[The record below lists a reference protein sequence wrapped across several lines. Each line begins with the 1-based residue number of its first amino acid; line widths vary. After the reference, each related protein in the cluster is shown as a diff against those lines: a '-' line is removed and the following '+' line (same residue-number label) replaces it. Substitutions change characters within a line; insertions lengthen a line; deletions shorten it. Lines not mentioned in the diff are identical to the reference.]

1 MNKENKALLDEVI
14 KDRLEKSLDEDA
26 ENREDAFREAM
37 DAIDRQNELDKNNKD
52 RIVKIVEIGAA
63 IIAVPL
69 IDAGCKKAFAKLICE
84 FEKDYTFTTSAGK
97 TLANLFRFK

>member
-1 MNKENKALLDEVI
+1 MKKENKALLDEVI

-26 ENREDAFREAM
+26 ENREEAFKEAM

>member
-1 MNKENKALLDEVI
+1 MKKENKALLDEVI

-26 ENREDAFREAM
+26 ENREEAFREAM

-63 IIAVPL
+63 IVAVPL
-69 IDAGCKKAFAKLICE
+69 IEAGCKKAFAKMICE

>member
-1 MNKENKALLDEVI
+1 MKKENKTLLEEVI
-14 KDRLEKSLDEDA
+14 KDRLERSLDENEEA
-26 ENREDAFREAM
+26 REEAFREAM

-52 RIVKIVEIGAA
+52 RIVKVVEIGAA

-69 IDAGCKKAFAKLICE
+69 IEAGCKKAFAKMICE

-97 TLANLFRFK
+97 ALGNLFRFK

>member
-1 MNKENKALLDEVI
+1 MKKENKALLEEVI

-26 ENREDAFREAM
+26 ENREEAFNEAM
-37 DAIDRQNELDKNNKD
+37 EAIDRQNELDKNNKD
-52 RIVKIVEIGAA
+52 RIVKVVEIGAA
-63 IIAVPL
+63 IVAVPL
-69 IDAGCKKAFAKLICE
+69 IEAGCKKAFAKLICE

>member
-1 MNKENKALLDEVI
+1 MKKENKALLDEVI

-26 ENREDAFREAM
+26 ENREEAFREAM

-63 IIAVPL
+63 IVAVPL

>member
-1 MNKENKALLDEVI
+1 MKKENKTLLEEVI
-14 KDRLEKSLDEDA
+14 KDRLERSLDEN
-26 ENREDAFREAM
+26 EEVREEAFKEAM

-52 RIVKIVEIGAA
+52 RIVKVVEIGAA

-69 IDAGCKKAFAKLICE
+69 IEAGCKKAFAKMICE

-97 TLANLFRFK
+97 ALGNLFRFK

>member
-1 MNKENKALLDEVI
+1 MKKENKALLDEVI

-26 ENREDAFREAM
+26 ENREEAFREAM

-63 IIAVPL
+63 IVAVPL
-69 IDAGCKKAFAKLICE
+69 IEAGCKKAFAKLICE

>member
-1 MNKENKALLDEVI
+1 MKKENKALLDEVI

-26 ENREDAFREAM
+26 ENREEAFKEAM

-52 RIVKIVEIGAA
+52 RIVKIAEIGAA

>member
-1 MNKENKALLDEVI
+1 MKKENKTLLEEVI
-14 KDRLEKSLDEDA
+14 KDRLERSLDEN
-26 ENREDAFREAM
+26 EKVREEAFKEAM

-52 RIVKIVEIGAA
+52 RIVKVVEIGAA

-69 IDAGCKKAFAKLICE
+69 IEAGCKKAFAKMICE

-97 TLANLFRFK
+97 ALGNLFRFK

>member
-1 MNKENKALLDEVI
+1 MKKENKALLDEVI

-26 ENREDAFREAM
+26 ENREEAFREAM

-63 IIAVPL
+63 IVAVPL
-69 IDAGCKKAFAKLICE
+69 IEAGTKKAFAKLICE

>member
-1 MNKENKALLDEVI
+1 MKKENKALLDEVI

-26 ENREDAFREAM
+26 ENREEAFKEAM

-52 RIVKIVEIGAA
+52 RIVKIVEIGAT

>member
-1 MNKENKALLDEVI
+1 MKKENKALLDEVI

-26 ENREDAFREAM
+26 ENREEAFREAM

-52 RIVKIVEIGAA
+52 RIVKVVEIGSA

-69 IDAGCKKAFAKLICE
+69 IEAGCKKAFAKLICE

>member
-1 MNKENKALLDEVI
+1 MKKENKALLDEVI

-26 ENREDAFREAM
+26 ENREEAFKEAM
-37 DAIDRQNELDKNNKD
+37 EAIDRQNELDKNNKD
-52 RIVKIVEIGAA
+52 RIVKVVEIGAA

-69 IDAGCKKAFAKLICE
+69 IEAGCKKAFAKMICE

>member
-1 MNKENKALLDEVI
+1 MKKENKALLDEVI

-26 ENREDAFREAM
+26 ENKKEAFEEAM
-37 DAIDRQNELDKNNKD
+37 EAIDRQNELEKNNKD
-52 RIVKIVEIGAA
+52 RIVKCVEIGAA

-69 IDAGCKKAFAKLICE
+69 IEAGCKKAFAKLICE

>member
-1 MNKENKALLDEVI
+1 MKKENKTLLEEVI
-14 KDRLEKSLDEDA
+14 KDRLERSLDEN
-26 ENREDAFREAM
+26 EGVREEAFREAM

-52 RIVKIVEIGAA
+52 RIVKVVEIGAA

-69 IDAGCKKAFAKLICE
+69 IEAGCKKAFAKMICE

-97 TLANLFRFK
+97 ALGNLFRFK

>member
-1 MNKENKALLDEVI
+1 MKKENKALLDEVI

-26 ENREDAFREAM
+26 ENREEAFREAM

>member
-1 MNKENKALLDEVI
+1 MKKENKTLLEEVI
-14 KDRLEKSLDEDA
+14 KDRLERSLDEN
-26 ENREDAFREAM
+26 EEVREEAFREAM

-52 RIVKIVEIGAA
+52 RIVKVVEIGAA

-69 IDAGCKKAFAKLICE
+69 IEAGCKKAFAKMICE

-97 TLANLFRFK
+97 ALGNLFRFK